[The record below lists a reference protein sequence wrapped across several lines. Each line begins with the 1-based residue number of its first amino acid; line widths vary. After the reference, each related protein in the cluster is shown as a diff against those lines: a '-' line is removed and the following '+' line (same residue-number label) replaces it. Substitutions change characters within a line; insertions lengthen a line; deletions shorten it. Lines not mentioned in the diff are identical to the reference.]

1 MNPEQQQPQNLP
13 PHDPEASLPPQ
24 QPHTTQ
30 PVNSFVEG
38 SPQPQQP
45 SSVPVSGP
53 GPQAAP
59 PNGAPQSMPQQQ
71 QHTPQSDQ
79 TDTLGL
85 VSIIL
90 AVVGMQLIGLI
101 LGIIGNSK
109 AKKEGYSNKLS
120 KIGIILNSVFMVLG
134 ALFFIFF
141 VLMSFRAAQETASE
155 INDTVTVKNN
165 VNLAYQ
171 GLEVYYNEY
180 GYYPEDLSVIA
191 NRSADEPGLVTT
203 SIEEAA
209 DEIKTSAV
217 YTYSPESCEEQKCES
232 YELSGDTADGVYSK
246 SALN

>member
-1 MNPEQQQPQNLP
+1 MNPQDQQNAPGAQPQPQNN
-13 PHDPEASLPPQ
+13 
-24 QPHTTQ
+24 Q
-30 PVNSFVEG
+30 PVNSFVEDA
-38 SPQPQQP
+38 QQ
-45 SSVPVSGP
+45 
-53 GPQAAP
+53 
-59 PNGAPQSMPQQQ
+59 PQQQ
-71 QHTPQSDQ
+71 QVVSAPSAANESPQPIPPPNGPPQQPQPVPQNEQ

-101 LGIIGNSK
+101 LGVIGNSK

-203 SIEEAA
+203 SIEEAV